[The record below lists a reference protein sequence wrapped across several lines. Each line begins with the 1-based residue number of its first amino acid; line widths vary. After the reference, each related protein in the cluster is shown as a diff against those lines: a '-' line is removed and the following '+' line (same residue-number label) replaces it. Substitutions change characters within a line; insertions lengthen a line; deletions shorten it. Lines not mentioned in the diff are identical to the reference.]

1 MTEARN
7 TQKLENM
14 GLSRHEA
21 RVYLALLEL
30 GRGTVT
36 QIAQS
41 AQMNRTTGY
50 DILERLSLYGLA
62 SRAGTGTKKKHYAAE
77 PPVRLKQ
84 YLENKKHQ
92 AERRLEDADAVLSD
106 LQGLYKKE
114 SKPVIKFFEGREGAR
129 NIYWHTL
136 EANSTI
142 YSILD
147 LSVYLPEY
155 DQFGKDYI

>member
-84 YLENKKHQ
+84 YLENKKSQ
-92 AERRLEDADAVLSD
+92 ADRRLEDVGDV
-106 LQGLYKKE
+106 
-114 SKPVIKFFEGREGAR
+114 
-129 NIYWHTL
+129 
-136 EANSTI
+136 
-142 YSILD
+142 
-147 LSVYLPEY
+147 
-155 DQFGKDYI
+155 